1 MSLMV
6 RADCARGFPA
16 LVRQLGGD
24 PVRLLAEAHIDPAAI
39 EDPRAFISHR
49 GLVHALERAAVTLN
63 CPDFGLRLAAEQDI
77 DVLGP
82 MAVAVGNAPTVGEA
96 LSFAGKYLYTHS
108 PAVQLTLEPVAGTS
122 RVAVKLELLLPRLGP
137 HRQAIEAHVGLLG
150 RILAVLSDGR
160 LRPLGVTFRH
170 RPLTTAHAQFFGAP
184 VRFEASEDAVLI
196 TAEDLALPI
205 RGRDAQL
212 HEIAAGYLQATFP
225 APAGR
230 LAAQVR
236 ALAERLLSVER
247 CTHVEVAAALRL
259 QPRTLQRRLKDEGAS
274 FEDLRDDARRGL
286 ALRYLAQ
293 PELPLSQVSA
303 LLGYAEPSAFTRSC
317 RRWFGLSP
325 RQLRADPGARAACA

>member
-6 RADCARGFPA
+6 RADCARGFNE

-24 PVRLLAEAHIDPAAI
+24 PARLLAEAHIDPASMA
-39 EDPRAFISHR
+39 DPHAFISHR
-49 GLVHALERAAVTLN
+49 ALVHALERAAMTLA

-82 MAVAVGNAPTVGEA
+82 MAVAVRNAPTVGEA
-96 LSFAGKYLYTHS
+96 LRCADKYLYTHA
-108 PAVQLTLEPVAGTS
+108 PAVQLELLPGETPT
-122 RVAVKLELLLPRLGP
+122 RVMVKLNLLLPRLGP
-137 HRQAIEAHVGLLG
+137 HRQAIEAHVGLLR
-150 RILAVLSDGR
+150 RILGMLSDGR
-160 LRPLGVTFRH
+160 LRALDVRFRH
-170 RPLTTAHAQFFGAP
+170 RPTTATYADFFGAP
-184 VRFEASEDAVLI
+184 VRFEAAEDAIVVN
-196 TAEDLALPI
+196 AEDLAAPVS
-205 RGRDAQL
+205 RRDAQL
-212 HEIAAGYLQATFP
+212 HQIAAGYLEATFP

-236 ALAERLLSVER
+236 TLAERMLSADR
-247 CTHVEVAAALRL
+247 CTHLEVAAALGM

-274 FEDLRDDARRGL
+274 FEDLRDDARRML

-325 RQLRADPGARAACA
+325 RQLRTDPGARAACA